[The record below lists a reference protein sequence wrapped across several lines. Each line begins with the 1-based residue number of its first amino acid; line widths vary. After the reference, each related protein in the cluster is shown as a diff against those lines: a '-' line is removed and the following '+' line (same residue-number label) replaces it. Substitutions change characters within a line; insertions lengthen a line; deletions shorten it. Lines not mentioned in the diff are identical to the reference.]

1 MFHRKLT
8 ATLVG
13 SPSLYT
19 AHMPGLKRTGNLDY
33 VGSVG
38 WTGKRYS
45 SWNNWVHGNRK
56 VSVRSDGRKETG
68 KESLPLGERYNC
80 SLLSPC
86 QFTHP
91 HKVRHKQAYST
102 VQLAK
107 LSSLA
112 AHHSSCSSSLDR
124 DKDQTSL
131 ISLRKLWRHLYPEQL
146 ASKKVSFFS
155 FSGWIPSCLIKWMKS
170 CAQAWSWCGRQS
182 RMGQYPH
189 PSPPD
194 ARTHAHTHQ
203 AAIFPEA
210 ERTTH
215 LYSHPHLGIETFTK
229 KHSSE
234 GKHILNTAP
243 ATHTGSFS
251 LFSLQPAWH

>member
-1 MFHRKLT
+1 
-8 ATLVG
+8 
-13 SPSLYT
+13 
-19 AHMPGLKRTGNLDY
+19 MPGLKRTGNLDY
-33 VGSVG
+33 IGSVV

-56 VSVRSDGRKETG
+56 VSVRSDGRKGKG
-68 KESLPLGERYNC
+68 KESLPLGERCNC

-91 HKVRHKQAYST
+91 QKVRHKQAYST
-102 VQLAK
+102 VQLEK
-107 LSSLA
+107 PSSLA
-112 AHHSSCSSSLDR
+112 ADRSSYSSGLDR

-131 ISLRKLWRHLYPEQL
+131 ISPRKLWRHLDPEQL
-146 ASKKVSFFS
+146 VSEKVSFFS
-155 FSGWIPSCLIKWMKS
+155 FSCLIKWMKS
-170 CAQAWSWCGRQS
+170 CAQGWNWCGRQS

-189 PSPPD
+189 PPPPD
-194 ARTHAHTHQ
+194 TRTHTHTHTTHQ

-229 KHSSE
+229 NRAVKANIYS
-234 GKHILNTAP
+234 TQR
-243 ATHTGSFS
+243 
-251 LFSLQPAWH
+251 LQPAPTLSACSACSLPDIRATASEGSVRSSSYCFFFI